1 MPLFSFTY
9 STAASTTPGAST
21 VANLNWIGGKPTTVS
36 VIPSAGSSGA
46 FVIQYSLDDP
56 MRVASTSITWS
67 GLGSSLGAQA
77 TVFVCSA
84 SQPDGILTSF
94 LSPVTAVRVN
104 STALSTAGTLTF
116 KVAQGDGW

>member
-9 STAASTTPGAST
+9 STASSTTPGASP

-56 MRVASTSITWS
+56 MRVSSAAMVWS

-77 TVFVCSA
+77 TIFVASA
-84 SQPDGILTSF
+84 TQPDGVLASF

-104 STALSTAGTLTF
+104 STALSTAGTLTV
-116 KVAQGDGW
+116 KIAQGDGW